1 MAFSPHHEAGGTL
14 HLPSPTQ
21 HGYRV
26 DNFPSIRQLRR
37 SLSRSPSKTTGFQ
50 LYNPASPS
58 GSPESPLS
66 PLAVS
71 RALGPKNSKDSP
83 SFAICPSSPLAPQT
97 VPVPRKAKLTFRRA
111 PPFRSSPRW
120 EAPTKH
126 HVRSVL
132 SDISNQ
138 HGITPPKIRPDT
150 GEENE
155 EISPSE
161 AASGVTSDRKGY
173 VSKLELNDGP
183 IKFEFARPPRPKL
196 ENALPAKS
204 SPLKRSDGTMSLE
217 HASWGS
223 PMAKRR
229 SLHGAF
235 LGTDF
240 DIFEQGSNNAR
251 DSENRNELEKKPTA
265 AAPTSHGRRPSP
277 LRKSLSLRKST
288 LQQRYAGVPS
298 RPRGHHD
305 QVADFTSSA
314 TISARSRHRTSLDSA
329 WFSGSENSLSSQRRL
344 QLTETPLFLTQPNQ
358 RTAAPQFQQNHQPH
372 PLSHALTPSS
382 STPKEVD
389 DSQPTQPTDTSL
401 EIIKMPHS
409 KSLPI
414 GATRP
419 TAPTRSNGQDAE
431 NSFATP
437 DGYRSAKPLPAA
449 FMSTGLISKRN
460 RNIDETL
467 DSSLAS
473 YAMPDTPSKRS
484 SFPPVKTSPCRPN
497 FSKTIR
503 SRPEFG
509 TPTTP
514 FGPHATRPS
523 VTKGVSIFGTRFGNS
538 KSSKKI
544 GFSSISGDDASQSL
558 SDQIDSQSSNDE
570 LPPTPTKIA
579 GAETKIRSKGSSLR
593 SSLFGRRV
601 SLGFETFLPPSD
613 IDTGAGQ
620 TGKYKSYIYYPS
632 IRFIYTTVKAR
643 KDLIC

>member
-1 MAFSPHHEAGGTL
+1 M
-14 HLPSPTQ
+14 
-21 HGYRV
+21 
-26 DNFPSIRQLRR
+26 
-37 SLSRSPSKTTGFQ
+37 
-50 LYNPASPS
+50 
-58 GSPESPLS
+58 
-66 PLAVS
+66 
-71 RALGPKNSKDSP
+71 
-83 SFAICPSSPLAPQT
+83 
-97 VPVPRKAKLTFRRA
+97 
-111 PPFRSSPRW
+111 
-120 EAPTKH
+120 
-126 HVRSVL
+126 RSVL

-138 HGITPPKIRPDT
+138 HGFTPSKTKSST

-155 EISPSE
+155 EVSPSE
-161 AASGVTSDRKGY
+161 AAAGMTNDRNGHA
-173 VSKLELNDGP
+173 SKLELNDGP
-183 IKFEFARPPRPKL
+183 IKFEFARPARPKL

-204 SPLKRSDGTMSLE
+204 SPLKRSDGIMNLE

-240 DIFEQGSNNAR
+240 DIFEHGSN
-251 DSENRNELEKKPTA
+251 SENRGEAEKKSTTA
-265 AAPTSHGRRPSP
+265 VSSSHGRRPSP

-305 QVADFTSSA
+305 LVSDYTSPGTA
-314 TISARSRHRTSLDSA
+314 SARSRQRTSLDSA
-329 WFSGSENSLSSQRRL
+329 WLSGGESSLSSQRRL
-344 QLTETPLFLTQPNQ
+344 QLTETPLFTSQSKQ
-358 RTAAPQFQQNHQPH
+358 HATTAQYQHNHQPH

-382 STPKEVD
+382 SAPKD
-389 DSQPTQPTDTSL
+389 ANNFQPMPPPDTSL
-401 EIIKMPHS
+401 ERVKMPYS

-419 TAPTRSNGQDAE
+419 TAPTRPNGRDPE

-460 RNIDETL
+460 RNVDGTL
-467 DSSLAS
+467 DSSLAG

-484 SFPPVKTSPCRPN
+484 SFPPVKASPCRSN

-514 FGPHATRPS
+514 FGPHTVRPS
-523 VTKGVSIFGTRFGNS
+523 VTKGVSIFGTRLGNS

-544 GFSSISGDDASQSL
+544 SFSSISADDASQSFN
-558 SDQIDSQSSNDE
+558 DQIDSQSSNDE
-570 LPPTPTKIA
+570 LPPTPTKTA
-579 GAETKIRSKGSSLR
+579 GADTKSRAKGNSLR

-601 SLGFETFLPPSD
+601 SLGCETFLPPAD
-613 IDTGAGQ
+613 IDTGASQ
-620 TGKYKSYIYYPS
+620 TGELMSHIP
-632 IRFIYTTVKAR
+632 
-643 KDLIC
+643 

>member
-21 HGYRV
+21 HGYHV
-26 DNFPSIRQLRR
+26 DSFPSIKQLRR
-37 SLSRSPSKTTGFQ
+37 SLSRSPSKTTSFQ

-66 PLAVS
+66 PLAIS
-71 RALGPKNSKDSP
+71 RAFGPKKLKDSP
-83 SFAICPSSPLAPQT
+83 PFTICPASPLAPQT

-111 PPFRSSPRW
+111 PPFRSSPRS
-120 EAPTKH
+120 EASIKYH
-126 HVRSVL
+126 ARSVL

-138 HGITPPKIRPDT
+138 HGITPSKNRSST

-155 EISPSE
+155 EVSPSE
-161 AASGVTSDRKGY
+161 AAAGVASDRKGY
-173 VSKLELNDGP
+173 ASKLELNDGP
-183 IKFEFARPPRPKL
+183 IKFEFARPSRPKL

-204 SPLKRSDGTMSLE
+204 SPLKRSDGTMNLE

-240 DIFEQGSNNAR
+240 DIFEHGSNNTR
-251 DSENRNELEKKPTA
+251 DGENRSEAEKKSTA
-265 AAPTSHGRRPSP
+265 AVPSSHARRPSP

-298 RPRGHHD
+298 RPRGHYD
-305 QVADFTSSA
+305 QAVDFTSSA
-314 TISARSRHRTSLDSA
+314 TASARSRQRTSLDSA
-329 WFSGSENSLSSQRRL
+329 WLAGGESSLSSQRRL
-344 QLTETPLFLTQPNQ
+344 QLTETPLFSSQSNQ
-358 RTAAPQFQQNHQPH
+358 RTTAPQYQQIHQPH

-382 STPKEVD
+382 TPKEAGD
-389 DSQPTQPTDTSL
+389 AQPMPPPDTSL
-401 EIIKMPHS
+401 ERVKMPYS

-419 TAPTRSNGQDAE
+419 TAPTKPNGQDPE

-460 RNIDETL
+460 RNVDETL

-484 SFPPVKTSPCRPN
+484 SFPPVKASPGRSN

-514 FGPHATRPS
+514 FGPHTARPS
-523 VTKGVSIFGTRFGNS
+523 VTKGVSIFGTRLSNA

-544 GFSSISGDDASQSL
+544 SFSSISGDDASQSL

-570 LPPTPTKIA
+570 LPPTPTKTA
-579 GAETKIRSKGSSLR
+579 GSDTKPRSKGNSLR

-601 SLGFETFLPPSD
+601 SLGFETFLPPAD
-613 IDTGAGQ
+613 INTGAGQ
-620 TGKYKSYIYYPS
+620 TGE
-632 IRFIYTTVKAR
+632 
-643 KDLIC
+643 